1 MTKAEII
8 AKYGAE
14 YYQRLLHKYNR
25 RYREKHSSQERDT
38 IPNMVMVKK
47 TLPTPDIGHVGYK
60 IYYERLAEEKD
71 STALKLQKALRKAW
85 VRISSEPHI
94 IIVTA
99 GNSHKGNTS
108 YKCELYLKRPV
119 NKEDKKTFAEL
130 IEGIEI

>member
-8 AKYGAE
+8 ARYGAE
-14 YYQRLLHKYNR
+14 YYQRLLDRYNK

-47 TLPTPDIGHVGYK
+47 TLPTPDVGYD
-60 IYYERLAEEKD
+60 LLSTVKD
-71 STALKLQKALRKAW
+71 ETALKIQKALRKAW

-130 IEGIEI
+130 IKGIEI